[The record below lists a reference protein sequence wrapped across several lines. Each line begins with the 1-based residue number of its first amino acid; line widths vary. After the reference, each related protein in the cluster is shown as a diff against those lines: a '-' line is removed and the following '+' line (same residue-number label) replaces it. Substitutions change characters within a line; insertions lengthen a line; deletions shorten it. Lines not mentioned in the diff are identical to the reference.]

1 MSSTV
6 ERALTDLSRGR
17 PVLVYDA
24 DGREGETDVVFPS
37 EFVTAGTIKTLRKDA
52 GGFICA
58 TIPHK
63 MAEKLGLPLME
74 EALSRLSHDYPLFED
89 LVKGSPPYDARSSF
103 SVTVNHRKTYTG
115 ITDRDRALTISSL
128 ARVLRE
134 VADYSSGWA
143 QRIFASEFRSP
154 GHVPLL
160 ITDDPLLK
168 AREGHTELATA
179 LMIMGGV
186 TPTATLC
193 EMMGEGD
200 GALPKEDAKKYA
212 TDRNLVFVEGREVVE
227 DWRRWSGSWLQ
238 ESLISS
244 I

>member
-1 MSSTV
+1 MSGAV
-6 ERALTDLSRGR
+6 ERALADLSRGR

-24 DGREGETDVVFPS
+24 DGREGETDVILPS

-58 TIPHK
+58 TLPHM
-63 MAEKLGLPLME
+63 MAERLGLPLME
-74 EALSRLSHDYPLFED
+74 EALGRLSPHYPLFED
-89 LVKGSPPYDARSSF
+89 LVRGSPPYDTRSSF
-103 SVTVNHRKTYTG
+103 SVTVNHRNTYTG

-134 VADYSSGWA
+134 VADYSPVWA
-143 QRIFASEFRSP
+143 RQVFANEFRSP

-160 ITDDPLLK
+160 IADDPILK

-179 LMIMGGV
+179 LMIMAGV

-193 EMMGEGD
+193 EMMGERE
-200 GALPKEDAKKYA
+200 GALPKEEAKKYA
-212 TDRNLVFVEGREVVE
+212 TDRNLVFVEGQEVVE
-227 DWRRWSGSWLQ
+227 GWRRWSGSWLQ
-238 ESLISS
+238 ESLTSS